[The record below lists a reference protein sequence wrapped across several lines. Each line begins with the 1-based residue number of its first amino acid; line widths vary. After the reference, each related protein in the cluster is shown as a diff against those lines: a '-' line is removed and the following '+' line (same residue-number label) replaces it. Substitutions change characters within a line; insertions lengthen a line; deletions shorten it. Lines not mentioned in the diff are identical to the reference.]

1 MKSTAENIMTK
12 MMKRNSVGAAF
23 QTYILFCL
31 LRFVRALES
40 SDQASTAKKKQI
52 LSVEWRY
59 SSSQEVGVGAF
70 QVGALDAEPIHYNNQ
85 NMP

>member
-1 MKSTAENIMTK
+1 
-12 MMKRNSVGAAF
+12 MKRNSVRAAF

-52 LSVEWRY
+52 LSVEVVALRRWEY
-59 SSSQEVGVGAF
+59 AS
-70 QVGALDAEPIHYNNQ
+70 QVGECS
-85 NMP
+85 